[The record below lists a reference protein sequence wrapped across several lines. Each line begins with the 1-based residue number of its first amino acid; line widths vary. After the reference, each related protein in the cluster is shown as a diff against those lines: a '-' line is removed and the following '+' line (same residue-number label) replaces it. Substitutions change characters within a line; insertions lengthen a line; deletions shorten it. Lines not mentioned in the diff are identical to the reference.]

1 MARVLASLFGV
12 GSRSIDTA
20 LSMKELVDKMHDVMR
35 HLNSLVGT
43 HTATTDPLA
52 RGNAEREIAEKFAIL
67 QDYSIKFGKA
77 FLDRIDRD
85 GSEANSLMSNMD
97 VATLFT
103 RWPNPANSLESYS
116 KTTDE
121 IIQIFRNDR
130 YEDMKKAYVL
140 RWFAVQVKKS
150 KNSNIGAAKRAVAGK
165 VAEVKK
171 LIAAKQK
178 ETARRNIPSH
188 ENVGA
193 LPADYKKRVEAWKK
207 MQQRQ
212 PTSARR

>member
-12 GSRSIDTA
+12 GISSIDTA
-20 LSMKELVDKMHDVMR
+20 LSMKELVDKMHAVMR

-52 RGNAEREIAEKFAIL
+52 RGNAEREIAEKLAIL
-67 QDYSIKFGKA
+67 QDYFIKFGKA
-77 FLDRIDRD
+77 FLDIIDRG
-85 GSEANSLMSNMD
+85 GSEANRLMSSMD
-97 VATLFT
+97 VAELFT
-103 RWPNPANSLESYS
+103 RWPNPANSLKSYS
-116 KTTDE
+116 E
-121 IIQIFRNDR
+121 IIDEVIQMFRNDMYR
-130 YEDMKKAYVL
+130 DIKKAYVL
-140 RWFAVQVKKS
+140 LWFAVQVKKR
-150 KNSNIGAAKRAVAGK
+150 KDSNIGAAKRAVAGK

-171 LIAAKQK
+171 FIAAKQK
-178 ETARRNIPSH
+178 AARRNIPSH

-212 PTSARR
+212 PTGARR